1 VVSASITALAFYNFQ
16 SAKKSKKL
24 FFHKT
29 HNKPQTTNHKPQT
42 TNYFTSVVRLNLKEL
57 KAKQTPENK

>member
-1 VVSASITALAFYNFQ
+1 VLAFYNFQ

-29 HNKPQTTNHKPQT
+29 HNKPQTTN
-42 TNYFTSVVRLNLKEL
+42 YFTSVVRLNLKEL